1 MPGNNPY
8 CHITNYVDDGSGKIV
23 PNFNN
28 RRIHIPQP
36 QPHPH
41 PFLGQPLVPNQ
52 PHFEQLLN
60 SNSDPNQPQILID
73 EDSLKYQNLVK
84 EQEDLRKKIVRK
96 QLEDSVSDS
105 LLNARKNTEKLLA
118 DQLANDDQEKQL

>member
-23 PNFNN
+23 PNFGN

-36 QPHPH
+36 QPQPQ

-52 PHFEQLLN
+52 PQFDQLLN
-60 SNSDPNQPQILID
+60 SNIDPNQAQILID
-73 EDSLKYQNLVK
+73 EDYQNLVK

-96 QLEDSVSDS
+96 QLEDSVNDS
-105 LLNARKNTEKLLA
+105 LLNAKKKTEQLLA
-118 DQLANDDQEKQL
+118 DQLAKDDNEKQL